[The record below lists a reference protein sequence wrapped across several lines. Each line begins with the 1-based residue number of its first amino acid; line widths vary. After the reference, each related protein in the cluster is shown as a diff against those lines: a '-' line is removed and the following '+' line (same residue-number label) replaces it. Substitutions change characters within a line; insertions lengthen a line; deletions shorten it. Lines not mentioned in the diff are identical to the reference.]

1 LLPLLRL
8 TVRGG
13 LQLLLLLR
21 PAALSP
27 WLLLMRSPALHPGL
41 RLLSQL
47 LFLTLLRLMLLLLIA
62 AYTAFGSW
70 RLLLL
75 L

>member
-8 TVRGG
+8 TARGG
-13 LQLLLLLR
+13 LRLLLLLR

-27 WLLLMRSPALHPGL
+27 WLLLMGSPTLYPGL

-47 LFLTLLRLMLLLLIA
+47 LFLTLLLSMRLLLIVT
-62 AYTAFGSW
+62 YRSLTVC
-70 RLLLL
+70 R
-75 L
+75 